1 MKTLIFFFSL
11 VLSFIVQG
19 EGLLLKG
26 GNVHTATVDS
36 DGVLKNTDI
45 YIKDGRIIKV
55 GKDLQV
61 NASRVEDLNGKI
73 VTPGFIAP
81 YSQLGI
87 VEIEA
92 VDETRDDRSTVYSS
106 GLSIVSAFNPHSTL
120 IPYNLRGCLLYT
132 SPSPRDGLLSRMP
145 SSA

>member
-11 VLSFIVQG
+11 VFSLIVQG

-26 GNVHTATVDS
+26 GNVHTADS
-36 DGVLKNTDI
+36 EGVLKNTDI

-92 VDETRDDRSTVYSS
+92 VAETRDDRSTVYSS

-120 IPYNLRGCLLYT
+120 IPYNL
-132 SPSPRDGLLSRMP
+132 
-145 SSA
+145 

>member
-26 GNVHTATVDS
+26 GNVHTADS
-36 DGVLKNTDI
+36 EGVLKNTDI

-61 NASRVEDLNGKI
+61 DASRVEDLNGK
-73 VTPGFIAP
+73 
-81 YSQLGI
+81 
-87 VEIEA
+87 
-92 VDETRDDRSTVYSS
+92 
-106 GLSIVSAFNPHSTL
+106 
-120 IPYNLRGCLLYT
+120 
-132 SPSPRDGLLSRMP
+132 
-145 SSA
+145 